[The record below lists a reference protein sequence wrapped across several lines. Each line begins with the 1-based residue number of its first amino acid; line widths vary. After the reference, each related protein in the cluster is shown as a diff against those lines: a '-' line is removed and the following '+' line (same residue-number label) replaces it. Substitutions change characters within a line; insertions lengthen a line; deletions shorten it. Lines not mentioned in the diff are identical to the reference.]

1 MSNSVSREKLMEGKA
16 MVWTI
21 TISMDRR
28 GVRKQIVSTDL
39 RTIRECI
46 DDFAGRDYPGC
57 DQAFT
62 ARHRNDLCKNGLTSF
77 SFDDKKF
84 EVKLL

>member
-1 MSNSVSREKLMEGKA
+1 

-21 TISMDRR
+21 TISMGRR
-28 GVRKQIVSTDL
+28 GVRTQIVSTDL
-39 RTIRECI
+39 RVIRDCI

-62 ARHRNDLCKNGLTSF
+62 AQHRNELCKNGSTSF
-77 SFDDKKF
+77 SFDNERF

>member
-1 MSNSVSREKLMEGKA
+1 

-21 TISMDRR
+21 TISMGRR
-28 GVRKQIVSTDL
+28 GVRTQIVSTDL
-39 RTIRECI
+39 RVIRDCI
-46 DDFAGRDYPGC
+46 DDFAGRDHPGC

-62 ARHRNDLCKNGLTSF
+62 TQHRNELCKNGSTSF
-77 SFDDKKF
+77 SFDNERF

>member
-1 MSNSVSREKLMEGKA
+1 

-21 TISMDRR
+21 TINMGQR
-28 GVRKQIVSTDL
+28 GVRTQIVSTDL
-39 RTIRECI
+39 RVIRDCI
-46 DDFAGRDYPGC
+46 DDFAGRDYPGI

-62 ARHRNDLCKNGLTSF
+62 ARHRNELCKKGSTSF
-77 SFDDKKF
+77 SFDDKRI